1 LSPARVGFIPRL
13 LGALTLA
20 AALLSIAPA
29 MAAAQKLGSRVLR
42 PGMKGGDVTALQ
54 HELTQAGFRTPA
66 IGLFGPVTERNVKTF
81 QRRYGLAVSGVANP
95 RFVRALRTIVA
106 ADLNQSDVIRG
117 SGGTGLT
124 IGTTKPLQAR
134 HQAAPAATTA
144 DPSTV
149 TDPVLA
155 PVVQDGGS
163 QHLGERTLKL
173 GMKGHDVRVLQSYLT
188 LAGYATTVDGQ
199 FGASTT
205 TSVVAFQGASG
216 LAADGVVTYPVS
228 LALRQAVAK
237 ATAGGPVAT
246 ATINADGTA
255 TAPAG
260 APAIVQQVIAAANQI
275 IGKPYVYGGGHG
287 SFNDVG
293 YDCSG
298 SVSYALHGGN
308 LLNAPDDSTGLESYG
323 AAGPGKWI
331 TVYANSGHTWVA
343 VAGIAFDTADFGGP
357 NIPAG
362 TGPRWRTDP
371 TGNLGD
377 GTGGYV
383 VRHPAGL

>member
-1 LSPARVGFIPRL
+1 L
-13 LGALTLA
+13 LGAITLA
-20 AALLSIAPA
+20 AALLAIAPA
-29 MAAAQKLGSRVLR
+29 MAVAQRLGSRVLR
-42 PGMKGGDVTALQ
+42 PGMNGGDVTALQ

-66 IGLFGPVTERNVKTF
+66 VGLFGSVTERNVKTF
-81 QRRYGLAVSGVANP
+81 QRRYRLAVSGVADA

-106 ADLNQSDVIRG
+106 ADLNQSDVISG

-124 IGTTKPLQAR
+124 TGATKPLQAR
-134 HQAAPAATTA
+134 HQASPAATAA

-163 QHLGERTLKL
+163 QHLGERALTQ
-173 GMKGHDVRVLQSYLT
+173 GMTGHDIRVLQSYLT
-188 LAGYATTVDGQ
+188 LAGYTTTVDGQ
-199 FGASTT
+199 FGASTK
-205 TSVVAFQGASG
+205 TSVVAFQAASG

-237 ATAGGPVAT
+237 AIAGGPVGK

-275 IGKPYVYGGGHG
+275 IGKPYVYGGGHAG
-287 SFNDVG
+287 FNDVG

-308 LLNAPDDSTGLESYG
+308 LLNAPEDSTGLESYG
-323 AAGPGKWI
+323 AAGAGKWI
-331 TVYANSGHTWVA
+331 TIYANSGHTWVA